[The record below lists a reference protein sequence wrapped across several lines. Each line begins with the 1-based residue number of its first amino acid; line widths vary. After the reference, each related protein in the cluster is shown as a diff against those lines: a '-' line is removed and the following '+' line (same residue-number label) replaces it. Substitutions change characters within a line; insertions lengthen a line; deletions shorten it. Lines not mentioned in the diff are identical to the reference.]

1 MKVEFVV
8 LGNPQSKQRPRFA
21 RVGNFVRSYTPDET
35 VQYETLVRLSYQQAG
50 HGKLSGAIRAIIKAY
65 FSIPK
70 SVSKKR
76 HGLMAENKILPITV
90 SKDSDNICKIVLDS
104 LNKIAYDDD
113 RQVVEIHVYKL
124 YAENPRVE
132 VTLEEMEELTQ

>member
-1 MKVEFVV
+1 MKIEFTV
-8 LGNPQSKQRPRFA
+8 LGDPQSKQRPRFA

-35 VQYETLVRLSYQQAG
+35 VKYETLVRLSYQQAG

-90 SKDSDNICKIVLDS
+90 SKDADNICKIVLDS
-104 LNKIAYDDD
+104 LNKIAFDDD
-113 RQVVEIHVYKL
+113 RQVVEIHAYKL
-124 YAENPRVE
+124 YTENPRVE
-132 VTLEEMEELTQ
+132 VTLEEMGE

>member
-8 LGNPQSKQRPRFA
+8 LGEPQSKGRPRFA
-21 RVGNFVRSYTPDET
+21 RMGNFVRSYTPDET

-76 HGLMAENKILPITV
+76 HGLMAENKILPVTV
-90 SKDSDNICKIVLDS
+90 AKDGDNICKIVLDS

-113 RQVVEIHVYKL
+113 RQVVEIHIYKF
-124 YAENPRVE
+124 YGENPRVE
-132 VTLEEMEELTQ
+132 VVLEEITEEE

>member
-1 MKVEFVV
+1 MRVEFVV
-8 LGNPQSKQRPRFA
+8 LGEPQSKGRPRFVN
-21 RVGNFVRSYTPDET
+21 RGRFVQTYTPDET

-76 HGLMAENKILPITV
+76 RGLMAENKILPVTV
-90 SKDSDNICKIVLDS
+90 SKDGDNICKIVLDS

-113 RQVVEIHVYKL
+113 RQVIEIHIYKL

-132 VTLEEMEELTQ
+132 VTLEEMEE

>member
-1 MKVEFVV
+1 MKAEFVV
-8 LGNPQSKQRPRFA
+8 LGEPQSKGRPRFA
-21 RVGNFVRSYTPDET
+21 RMGNFVRSYTPDET

-50 HGKLSGAIRAIIKAY
+50 HGKLSGAIKAKIKAY

-76 HGLMAENKILPITV
+76 HGLMAENKILPVTV
-90 SKDSDNICKIVLDS
+90 AKDTDNICKVVLDA

-113 RQVVEIHVYKL
+113 RQVVEIHAYKF
-124 YAENPRVE
+124 YGENPRVE
-132 VTLEEMEELTQ
+132 VTLEEMGE

>member
-1 MKVEFVV
+1 MRVEFVV
-8 LGNPQSKQRPRFA
+8 LGDPQSKQRPRFA
-21 RVGNFVRSYTPDET
+21 RMGNFVRSYTPDET
-35 VQYETLVRLSYQQAG
+35 VRYETLVRLSYQQAG

-90 SKDSDNICKIVLDS
+90 SKDGDNICKIVLDS

-132 VTLEEMEELTQ
+132 VTLEEMEE

>member
-8 LGNPQSKQRPRFA
+8 LGDPQSKQRPRFA
-21 RVGNFVRSYTPDET
+21 RMGNFVRSYTPDET
-35 VQYETLVRLSYQQAG
+35 VRYETLVRLSYQQAG

-76 HGLMAENKILPITV
+76 HGLMTENKILPVTV
-90 SKDSDNICKIVLDS
+90 AKDTDNICKVVLDA

-113 RQVVEIHVYKL
+113 RQVVEIHAYKF

-132 VTLEEMEELTQ
+132 VILEEIGG

>member
-21 RVGNFVRSYTPDET
+21 RMGNFVRSYTPDET

-124 YAENPRVE
+124 YSENPRVE
-132 VTLEEMEELTQ
+132 IILEEIGE